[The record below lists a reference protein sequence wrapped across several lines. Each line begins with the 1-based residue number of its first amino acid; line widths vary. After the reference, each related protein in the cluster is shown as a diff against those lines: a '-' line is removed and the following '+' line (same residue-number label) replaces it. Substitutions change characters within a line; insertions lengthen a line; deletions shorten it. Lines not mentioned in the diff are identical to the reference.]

1 LGSKNCGYRHGPFPQ
16 LVQFRRVSAG
26 AALVREPAVFFIHQ
40 IPVLI
45 VALLLV
51 LAWRWEWIGSVL
63 FALLGI
69 LYIGMTWR
77 KFWWSAWLAIS
88 GPLFLVAALFT
99 ANWLSRRRH
108 L

>member
-1 LGSKNCGYRHGPFPQ
+1 M
-16 LVQFRRVSAG
+16 
-26 AALVREPAVFFIHQ
+26 VREPAVFFIHQ